1 MANPRMRKLRKAA
14 RLAKLNKVEE
24 TTEEEVVE
32 ETAVTLEVEPEV
44 EGEEIAA
51 PPLEVVEEKP
61 KKKYSGVVL
70 DVKKPTKAKKATK
83 KTTKPKKTTKK
94 K

>member
-1 MANPRMRKLRKAA
+1 MANPRMRRLRKAA
-14 RLAKLNKVEE
+14 RLAELNK
-24 TTEEEVVE
+24 TTESTEEAVVE
-32 ETAVTLEVEPEV
+32 ETVATLEVEPEV

-51 PPLEVVEEKP
+51 PPLEIIEEKP
-61 KKKYSGVVL
+61 KKKYSGAVL

-83 KTTKPKKTTKK
+83 KTIKSKKTTKK